1 MSMEFSAEDF
11 INGGMGVKAT
21 PKYTVSSTEGFDGWT
36 DNLSMEMYKAEQELQ
51 SLEHFEAI
59 STLNATQKLNM
70 VKRIAKNYVGTI
82 GNSMASNSIESVCMA
97 QIKSLEDAATAPK
110 EGATPVDAPAG
121 EGGKKKMSFMKT
133 IFGAIA
139 KFFKTIW
146 DWIVKAVTTFAGKI
160 KSFFAKKGDNNN
172 AATTDAK
179 SDLTNNASATGS
191 TTASSAG
198 DSKLEKHIDKAKM
211 MFNFTDRINSK
222 GLEEFVTKY
231 TNLGTATDNLWKQ
244 YSGMISKLKNNKNTG
259 APDESGVNHT
269 ANRVFNAGNKQLRD
283 VENATKAVIDGTFFS
298 NTIKVRIEATNTA
311 EDIKKKLGNIAQQ
324 LGTANG
330 KNDDI
335 YKMVEGMLG
344 LKPLMGEKANIEK
357 IKNSIRNGGGAAG
370 VAGTRG
376 QTEQTIK
383 SLEGI
388 QKHFVERVK
397 KPHDTLVRVTD
408 EIQKLLD
415 PRLADDKKIV
425 NETTTSMAVMQ
436 AILKLCCKMEQVTGK
451 LIVKVNSS
459 ASEFLTWL

>member
-21 PKYTVSSTEGFDGWT
+21 PKYTVSSTEGFDGWS
-36 DNLSMEMYKAEQELQ
+36 DNLSMEMYRAEQELQ

-59 STLNATQKLNM
+59 SNLNATQKLNM

-82 GNSMASNSIESVCMA
+82 NNNYASNSIESVCMA
-97 QIKSLEDAATAPK
+97 QIKSLEDAAAAPK
-110 EGATPVDAPAG
+110 EGATPAEAPAG
-121 EGGKKKMSFMKT
+121 EGGKKKLGFMKT

-146 DWIVKAVTTFAGKI
+146 DWIVKTVTTFAGKI
-160 KSFFAKKGDNNN
+160 KSFFAKKQAKDE
-172 AATTDAK
+172 ATDVK
-179 SDLTNNASATGS
+179 SDLTNNASATSSAS
-191 TTASSAG
+191 TGAAG
-198 DSKLEKHIDKAKM
+198 DSKIEKQLDKAKM
-211 MFNFTDRINSK
+211 MFDFTERINPK
-222 GLEEFVTKY
+222 GLNDFVTKY

-259 APDESGVNHT
+259 APADSDVNHT

-298 NTIKVRIEATNTA
+298 NTIKVYIEAANTA
-311 EDIKKKLGNIAQQ
+311 ADIKKKLGNITQQ

-335 YKMVEGMLG
+335 YKMVEGMFG
-344 LKPLMGEKANIEK
+344 LKPLMGEKTNIEK
-357 IKNSIRNGGGAAG
+357 IKNSIRRNGGAAG
-370 VAGTRG
+370 IAATRG

-388 QKHFVERVK
+388 QKNFVDKVK

-408 EIQKLLD
+408 EIQKILD
-415 PRLADDKKIV
+415 PRLADDKKTV
-425 NETTTSMAVMQ
+425 NDTTTTMSVMQ

-451 LIVKVNSS
+451 IIVKVNSS